1 MIYNA
6 VPNIKM
12 FRIDQFTFLSSAAE
26 GIFPPQLLVVASIS
40 YVKSCCIVCVVI
52 AGMSCIGMSDE

>member
-26 GIFPPQLLVVASIS
+26 GIFPPQLLVVASI
-40 YVKSCCIVCVVI
+40 CIVGVVI